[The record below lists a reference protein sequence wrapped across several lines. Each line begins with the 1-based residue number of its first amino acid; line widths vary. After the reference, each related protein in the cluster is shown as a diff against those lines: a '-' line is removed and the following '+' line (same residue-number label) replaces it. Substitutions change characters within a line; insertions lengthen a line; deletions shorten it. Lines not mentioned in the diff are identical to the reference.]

1 MRLDRLSGLL
11 MTLLA
16 LWFCPPPPARA
27 TLIPRSGDALLTSDF
42 HELSL
47 SCPAVAVGADGAAVT
62 VWTRTTNFRGPVL
75 SRRVETDGTIGP
87 EIQLSDD
94 GELASNPGIVAME
107 GGYVAF
113 WTRDAFPPGSPFGP
127 TGTVVRFLDAHGM
140 PADIA
145 RIADDEADSRV
156 VAVGDRLAIVTR
168 HDFGLRLRLIDRQGA
183 DVYAPRQFA
192 TSPDVLFSFALASD
206 GEGGVV
212 IAWQVNVQLGGGLKA
227 QAFDAAGQPRSKP
240 VVVARSVFPG
250 TILHVAA
257 GGGRFVVGWTEDRPN
272 GVELRVFSLTGERLG
287 APRLPRATGSSPLR
301 SQLLTDLVAAGPQG
315 VMVVWNAMSR
325 LGGQDLFAAGLEW
338 DWERTTR
345 STSLPADRLGQQ
357 MCGRVATNGN
367 GDWAAAWKEASADSS
382 TLLVTIEA
390 RTFDGPLAD

>member
-27 TLIPRSGDALLTSDF
+27 TPIPRSGDVLLTSDF

-47 SCPAVAVGADGAAVT
+47 SCPAVAVGVDGTAVT
-62 VWTRTTNFRGPVL
+62 IWSRTTNFRGPVL
-75 SRRVETDGTIGP
+75 SRRVETDGTVGP
-87 EIQLSDD
+87 EIQLSED

-107 GGYVAF
+107 GGYAAF
-113 WTRDAFPPGSPFGP
+113 WTRDTFPGP
-127 TGTVVRFLDAHGM
+127 NGTVVRFLEASGM
-140 PADIA
+140 PADVA
-145 RIADDEADSRV
+145 RIADDGIDSRV

-168 HDFGLRLRLIDRQGA
+168 HDAGLRLRLVDRQGA
-183 DVYAPRQFA
+183 DVYAPRQLA
-192 TSPDVLFSFALASD
+192 ASPDVLFSFALASD

-212 IAWQVNVQLGGGLKA
+212 IAWQTNVLLGGQLKA
-227 QAFDAAGQPRSKP
+227 QAFDAAGQPRSKA

-257 GGGRFVVGWTEDRPN
+257 GGGRFVVGWTEDRPD
-272 GVELRVFSLTGERLG
+272 GVELRVFSLAGERLG
-287 APRLPRATGSSPLR
+287 APRLPRVTGARPLR
-301 SQLLTDLVAAGPQG
+301 FRLLTDLVAAPQG

-325 LGGQDLFAAGLEW
+325 QGGEDLFAAGLEW
-338 DWERTTR
+338 EWERTTR

-367 GDWAAAWKEASADSS
+367 GNWAATWKEVSANYSS
-382 TLLVTIEA
+382 NLLVTNEA
-390 RTFDGPLAD
+390 RTFEGTLAD